1 MYEHLMR
8 LRKRGVKGQ
17 VKCEDQVRVK
27 LKIQVRVWVVKDR
40 LKRFGYGEK
49 EQDTRVPLC
58 EKMIDLRMAYGLW
71 QQNQERERVLWGRSP
86 ISNNCFY
93 NHKP

>member
-17 VKCEDQVRVK
+17 VKCED
-27 LKIQVRVWVVKDR
+27 QVRVWVVKDR

-49 EQDTRVPLC
+49 EQDTRVPLG

-71 QQNQERERVLWGRSP
+71 RQNQMME
-86 ISNNCFY
+86 
-93 NHKP
+93 